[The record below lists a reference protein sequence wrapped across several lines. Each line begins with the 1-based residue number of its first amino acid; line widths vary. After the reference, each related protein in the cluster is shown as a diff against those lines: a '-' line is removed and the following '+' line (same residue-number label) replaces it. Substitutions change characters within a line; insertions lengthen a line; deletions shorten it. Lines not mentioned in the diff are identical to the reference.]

1 MSRILK
7 KFPPRCYNF
16 SSKVSKM
23 EARTTHD
30 YLVVL
35 RDLIFTERECAKA
48 LDMPG
53 MIAAMQTKEEIVK
66 VLAHVKVI
74 DDEDKPIAGQI
85 REENRRNAF
94 LFRSTL
100 GWIRQTMEFFGQRTV
115 TTTYSASAYTVAS
128 QVHGRLL
135 SGKV

>member
-1 MSRILK
+1 
-7 KFPPRCYNF
+7 
-16 SSKVSKM
+16 M

-30 YLVVL
+30 YLVLL
-35 RDLIFTERECAKA
+35 RDVIFEERECAKA

-66 VLAHVKVI
+66 VLAHVKAI
-74 DDEDKPIAGQI
+74 DKQDKPIAGQI

-94 LFRSTL
+94 LFKSTL
-100 GWIRQTMEFFGQRTV
+100 GWIRQTMEFFGQKTV